1 MLLPTI
7 PAPITTTLA
16 CVGRPLTRIPSFAF
30 AAGSQHSE
38 EQDATKHPRPSAN
51 PGEHLLHVRAEYPGA
66 QSTDQCPNQ
75 PAAEAAAVSDHRDV
89 DLGLSGRARLKPVP
103 PLAARRPRIGFD
115 GGHGD
120 LARGSIPFVAVAF
133 RGKGVAFGD
142 VGPTGALTV
151 DPKVCVVDPR
161 PDLRPAIAEV
171 GQGAED
177 PVPRHVGGQLKAHG
191 WHP

>member
-1 MLLPTI
+1 MPLPTI

-38 EQDATKHPRPSAN
+38 EQDAIKQPRPSAN

-66 QSTDQCPNQ
+66 EPTDQCPKQ
-75 PAAEAAAVSDHRDV
+75 PAAEAAAVADHRDV
-89 DLGLSGRARLKPVP
+89 DLGPSGRARLKPAP
-103 PLAARRPRIGFD
+103 PHAARRPRIGFD

-133 RGKGVAFGD
+133 RGEGVAFGD
-142 VGPTGALTV
+142 VGPAGALTV
-151 DPKVCVVDPR
+151 DPKVRVVDPR

-171 GQGAED
+171 GQTAGARL
-177 PVPRHVGGQLKAHG
+177 PRPPGAPRNGA
-191 WHP
+191 